1 MQTHEKMQALDLE
14 LLKETLKQEEFKGAI
29 RLFGRVDTAI
39 EIILEEKRAI
49 RAKIDILH
57 AQSARL
63 DALQDKIASTPSLLH

>member
-1 MQTHEKMQALDLE
+1 MQTHDKIQALDLE
-14 LLKETLKQEEFKGAI
+14 LLKETLKQDEFKGAI

-57 AQSARL
+57 AQIARL
-63 DALQDKIASTPSLLH
+63 DNLQQKIASTPSLLH

>member
-1 MQTHEKMQALDLE
+1 MQTLDLE

-49 RAKIDILH
+49 RSKIDILH
-57 AQSARL
+57 AQIARL
-63 DALQDKIASTPSLLH
+63 DSLQQKIGSTPSLLH

>member
-1 MQTHEKMQALDLE
+1 MPTHDKMQALDLE

-39 EIILEEKRAI
+39 ELILEEKRAI

-57 AQSARL
+57 AQIARL
-63 DALQDKIASTPSLLH
+63 DNLQQKIGSTPSLLH